1 MIFAVPIS
9 DDNPTVSAP
18 ILTFA
23 LIGTCIGAFLWQLG
37 HDERVILYSYG
48 MVPAELF
55 GLWHPPRSYQI
66 LPPGAKVL
74 SEKDLNAL
82 LNAIQDVYLA
92 SEITVA

>member
-37 HDERVILYSYG
+37 HDERVTLYTYG

-55 GLWHPPRSYQI
+55 GLWHPPRSQAFATA
-66 LPPGAKVL
+66 PPSAYRRSSYGGSVPQAGRRPMRL
-74 SEKDLNAL
+74 RSPWE
-82 LNAIQDVYLA
+82 
-92 SEITVA
+92 